1 MDTLN
6 LDKPLQTSEAMV
18 QVQPDLKAGVYLVD
32 LVVLDEAGE
41 QSTAQI
47 SFEIQ
52 GRVIRPG
59 PVTPPIIP
67 PVVLTPVNPS
77 VFTEVVT
84 PVIRPVATP
93 VATPV
98 APPAATPAAA
108 PAPST
113 PIRRGTTVTPTTL
126 ITPIKPK
133 KPTDPTQ

>member
-1 MDTLN
+1 MDILN
-6 LDKPLQTSEAMV
+6 LDKPLRTSEAMV

-41 QSTAQI
+41 QSTVQI

-59 PVTPPIIP
+59 PVIPPIVT
-67 PVVLTPVNPS
+67 PVVQPDVIPVNPS
-77 VFTEVVT
+77 IFTEVVT

-93 VATPV
+93 A
-98 APPAATPAAA
+98 APA

-113 PIRRGTTVTPTTL
+113 PIRRGTTVTPTS
-126 ITPIKPK
+126 PIKPK

>member
-1 MDTLN
+1 MDILN
-6 LDKPLQTSEAMV
+6 LDKPLRTSEAMV

-41 QSTAQI
+41 QSAVQI

-59 PVTPPIIP
+59 PVIPPIVT
-67 PVVLTPVNPS
+67 PVVQPEVIPVNPS
-77 VFTEVVT
+77 IFTEVVT

-93 VATPV
+93 A
-98 APPAATPAAA
+98 APA

-113 PIRRGTTVTPTTL
+113 PIRRGTTVTPTT
-126 ITPIKPK
+126 PIKPK

>member
-52 GRVIRPG
+52 GRIVRPG
-59 PVTPPIIP
+59 PVIPPI
-67 PVVLTPVNPS
+67 
-77 VFTEVVT
+77 FTEVVT

-93 VATPV
+93 V
-98 APPAATPAAA
+98 
-108 PAPST
+108 
-113 PIRRGTTVTPTTL
+113 TPTRL